1 MTLENFIYESV
12 SEILNGGYE
21 EVKNSIERELPGI
34 VVLSSAEI
42 TPEIKLESL
51 GGIEIE

>member
-21 EVKNSIERELPGI
+21 EVKKDIEKHKEI
-34 VVLSSAEI
+34 YVLAYW
-42 TPEIKLESL
+42 LL
-51 GGIEIE
+51 VHF

>member
-21 EVKNSIERELPGI
+21 EVKKDIEKHK
-34 VVLSSAEI
+34 EI
-42 TPEIKLESL
+42 YKDDTAICLAYWL
-51 GGIEIE
+51 LVHF

>member
-21 EVKNSIERELPGI
+21 EVKKD
-34 VVLSSAEI
+34 
-42 TPEIKLESL
+42 IKMIQQYALAYWLLEHF
-51 GGIEIE
+51 

>member
-21 EVKNSIERELPGI
+21 EVKYRKTQRNL
-34 VVLSSAEI
+34 
-42 TPEIKLESL
+42 
-51 GGIEIE
+51 